1 MIGFKVYLETFWM
14 SSTVSNT
21 TKPNRRGWID
31 YARGFVIIYV
41 VYRHALTGLLNSGV
55 DIANVIYLVQESSM
69 PVFFIVSGIFIRS
82 SALKRGLDTFVRFK
96 FESLVYPYLVWAAI
110 HLTIQ
115 IAFNS
120 YSNSDKDLYYFV
132 YLFIYPRAIDQ
143 FWYLYTLFAVMFL
156 FAVLNF
162 KILKF
167 NSLANLLVAIAL
179 YFISFYVETN
189 YFAVHDAFFYYI
201 FLVFGF
207 LIADTIFDVNG
218 IFFRGK
224 WLFYVLPFFVLL
236 QVYWFFHYPNAHFV
250 KDLDYIGFILF
261 VPITIIGALLLFF
274 ISYKLDQWGYLKT
287 LKYIGGHSLYIYI
300 MHLIFT
306 SAIRV
311 LVLRI
316 YPSIEPFVLL
326 ILIIVGGVVIPIF
339 CYRILIR
346 LGFNSLFVPPERI
359 RKIIYFGSKPQ

>member
-1 MIGFKVYLETFWM
+1 M
-14 SSTVSNT
+14 SSIVNK

-69 PVFFIVSGIFIRS
+69 PIFFIVSGVFIRS

-96 FESLVYPYLVWAAI
+96 FESLLYPYLIWATI
-110 HLTIQ
+110 HLVIQ
-115 IAFNS
+115 IVFNN

-143 FWYLYTLFAVMFL
+143 FWYLYTLFAVMLL
-156 FAVLNF
+156 FTVLNF

-167 NSLANLLVAIAL
+167 NVLSNLLIAAVL
-179 YFISFYVETN
+179 YFISFYVQTN
-189 YFAVHDAFFYYI
+189 YFAIHDAFFYYI

-207 LIADTIFDVNG
+207 LIADAIFNVNG
-218 IFFRGK
+218 IFFQGK
-224 WLFYVLPFFVLL
+224 WLYYVLPVFALL
-236 QVYWFFHYPNAHFV
+236 QVYWFFHYPDVHFV
-250 KDLDYIGFILF
+250 RELDTIGFILF

-274 ISYKLDQWGYLKT
+274 ISYKLDQWGFLKT
-287 LKYIGGHSLYIYI
+287 LKYIGSHSLYIYI

-306 SAIRV
+306 SGIRV
-311 LVLRI
+311 LFLKV
-316 YPSIEPFVLL
+316 YPTIDPFVLL
-326 ILIIVGGVVIPIF
+326 LIIIIGGVVMPIIS
-339 CYRILIR
+339 YRILIK
-346 LGFNSLFVPPERI
+346 LGFNSLFVPPQGVQ
-359 RKIIYFGSKPQ
+359 KIIYFGSKPQ

>member
-1 MIGFKVYLETFWM
+1 M
-14 SSTVSNT
+14 SSISVNAV
-21 TKPNRRGWID
+21 KPNRRGWID

-41 VYRHALTGLLNSGV
+41 VYRHGLTGLLNSGV

-69 PVFFIVSGIFIRS
+69 PVFFIVSGIFIHS

-96 FESLVYPYLVWAAI
+96 FESLLYPYLVWASI
-110 HLTIQ
+110 HLAIQ
-115 IAFNS
+115 ILFKT

-162 KILKF
+162 KLLKF
-167 NSLANLLVAIAL
+167 NALANLLLAVAL

-189 YFAVHDAFFYYI
+189 YLAIHDAFFYYI

-207 LIADTIFDVNG
+207 LIADAIFDVNG

-224 WLFYVLPFFVLL
+224 WLIYVLPVFALL
-236 QVYWFFHYPNAHFV
+236 QVYWFSHYPDVHFV
-250 KDLDYIGFILF
+250 KELDYIGFILF

-274 ISYKLDQWGYLKT
+274 ISYKLDQWGFLKT
-287 LKYIGGHSLYIYI
+287 LKYIGSHSLYIYI

-311 LVLRI
+311 LLLKF

-326 ILIIVGGVVIPIF
+326 ILIIIGGVVIPII
-339 CYRILIR
+339 CYRVLIK
-346 LGFNSLFVPPERI
+346 LGFNSLFVPPESL